1 MIRLSRGAYPLTGNR
16 PEPAVGNHGETASSN
31 RLVFREFKESV
42 MTFPKKYGPAEI
54 PPSVRWLLS
63 VLLPQLIEGAHPAM
77 EALRAQYRVAAITE
91 VELTGVGFFVDFEV
105 PPGPAL
111 TDPRNSRAAMP
122 TSR

>member
-1 MIRLSRGAYPLTGNR
+1 
-16 PEPAVGNHGETASSN
+16 
-31 RLVFREFKESV
+31 
-42 MTFPKKYGPAEI
+42 
-54 PPSVRWLLS
+54 LLS

-111 TDPRNSRAAMP
+111 TDPRNFTGGHADITLAGASCRFQLGRADQARVGAGNKRLP
-122 TSR
+122 RTA